1 MNGSQ
6 GILNGSQAKDSYV
19 TRVRD
24 VAMLPGETLTHVFS
38 SSTGFCQEPPL
49 NGHVLITTNQR
60 ILAFSKE
67 DGNDE
72 THIVPVE
79 ELSGVLVKTAS
90 RNTGSLLQG
99 IFLVVG
105 GLFVYVIAAFWLT
118 GRVDLPNV
126 PIINMD
132 LGAIG
137 VLIAIFA
144 GVLLIWNFYRS
155 NESGSVTFQGTNW
168 VFSFPYESE
177 GAREQVYR
185 MVNTVFVARRSVNG
199 DPRMT
204 PE

>member
-6 GILNGSQAKDSYV
+6 PQDSYI
-19 TRVRD
+19 TRVRH
-24 VAMLPGETLTHVFS
+24 VAMLPGEKLTHVFS
-38 SSTGFCQEPPL
+38 PATGFSREPPVS
-49 NGHVLITTNQR
+49 GHVLVTTSQR
-60 ILAFSKE
+60 ILAFSNE

-79 ELSGVLVKTAS
+79 ELSGVVVKTVS
-90 RNTGSLLQG
+90 RNSGSLVQG

-105 GLFVYVIAAFWLT
+105 GLFVYVIAAFWLA

-199 DPRMT
+199 DPWMT